1 MVNQLFEIHGHGL
14 SVFQKQ
20 EVQALSEGSKDYL
33 KPFNTVKYL
42 TVSLFSINPFIFRL
56 KFCGGQ
62 IVTDEWVLTAAHCCE
77 GETRVISFA

>member
-42 TVSLFSINPFIFRL
+42 TVSSFSINPFIYS
-56 KFCGGQ
+56 
-62 IVTDEWVLTAAHCCE
+62 V
-77 GETRVISFA
+77 